1 MEYIHGRDLR
11 ATFDRAKKKGEILP
25 LPMACFAMMKVCEG
39 LDYAHNKKEAS
50 GAGLNLVHRD
60 VSPQNILLSF
70 DGEVKIID
78 FGIAKA
84 ANKAAKTQAG
94 ILKGKFGYMSP
105 EQVRG
110 LPLDRR
116 SDIFSC
122 GIILYELVTGERL
135 FIGESDFSTLEK
147 VRNVEIMPPTTYNR
161 AIPEELERIVL
172 KALAKEK
179 EDRYQAA
186 MDLHDDLQSFMYT
199 IESFFSQKDLATFMR
214 KEFPEDLQQSGGAPA
229 AAGAPRGSKLPPP
242 RRSALPPARA
252 SAPPPRASAPPPRA
266 SAPPPPK
273 RTIMGMPAI
282 QVPGGLPADGSAPP
296 PPPSAPPPPPSA
308 PPPPPALAPTLP
320 AAPPPPVPPPIMMP
334 SAAPPA
340 PLPPAPLP
348 PAPAP
353 APAPAADAAPGEGVM
368 EWDDEEM
375 ATQIYGQDM
384 LAAAGGGLAIDTSG
398 LSATGAPVPARSRP
412 QPSEPRAAPAAAPAV
427 PWEPP
432 RKSRAPLVAGLILA
446 LAAVLVVVI
455 LMMGKKGG
463 ETARPAAVANDAGQV
478 ALAPADDAGT
488 SVGPAAV
495 DATAAPTDAAV
506 GPVATADGT
515 EVIVVLAEELKPARF
530 TIDGEAVPWKRALP
544 VPVPPTAA
552 EGHRI
557 LRVEW
562 DGHECREPTEGGCP
576 AWKIDAA
583 TEALEI
589 TAAAFRTAPL
599 RVAIRGNT
607 LQGFALYERGAPAPG
622 STEPTYTRL
631 EPVDE
636 SGTRTIRLPPGT
648 HPLVV
653 RQEGSTGGP
662 EFALPDL
669 VVPDDPSQTVEL
681 AVPRIVELQIGSS
694 PAEATVLLARG
705 SEDPVEIGK
714 TGEQPIRVL
723 VDSSLS
729 YRLRIALAG
738 YKAFEEA
745 LSFPADGNLLVRA
758 PELERQASTS
768 SGGSTS
774 GGRTSG
780 GRTSGGRTSGGSS
793 GSSSGSSGGGETGM
807 LTVIT
812 QPWTMVY
819 IDGRRIRETPLI
831 NHPLPAGRYTLT
843 LLNQEQGIRKNE
855 IAIVQAGRTTT
866 IRRTADQLR

>member
-1 MEYIHGRDLR
+1 
-11 ATFDRAKKKGEILP
+11 
-25 LPMACFAMMKVCEG
+25 
-39 LDYAHNKKEAS
+39 
-50 GAGLNLVHRD
+50 
-60 VSPQNILLSF
+60 
-70 DGEVKIID
+70 
-78 FGIAKA
+78 
-84 ANKAAKTQAG
+84 
-94 ILKGKFGYMSP
+94 
-105 EQVRG
+105 
-110 LPLDRR
+110 
-116 SDIFSC
+116 
-122 GIILYELVTGERL
+122 
-135 FIGESDFSTLEK
+135 
-147 VRNVEIMPPTTYNR
+147 
-161 AIPEELERIVL
+161 
-172 KALAKEK
+172 
-179 EDRYQAA
+179 
-186 MDLHDDLQSFMYT
+186 
-199 IESFFSQKDLATFMR
+199 
-214 KEFPEDLQQSGGAPA
+214 
-229 AAGAPRGSKLPPP
+229 
-242 RRSALPPARA
+242 
-252 SAPPPRASAPPPRA
+252 
-266 SAPPPPK
+266 
-273 RTIMGMPAI
+273 
-282 QVPGGLPADGSAPP
+282 
-296 PPPSAPPPPPSA
+296 
-308 PPPPPALAPTLP
+308 
-320 AAPPPPVPPPIMMP
+320 
-334 SAAPPA
+334 
-340 PLPPAPLP
+340 
-348 PAPAP
+348 
-353 APAPAADAAPGEGVM
+353 
-368 EWDDEEM
+368 
-375 ATQIYGQDM
+375 
-384 LAAAGGGLAIDTSG
+384 
-398 LSATGAPVPARSRP
+398 
-412 QPSEPRAAPAAAPAV
+412 
-427 PWEPP
+427 
-432 RKSRAPLVAGLILA
+432 VAGLILA

-694 PAEATVLLARG
+694 PAEATVLL
-705 SEDPVEIGK
+705 
-714 TGEQPIRVL
+714 
-723 VDSSLS
+723 DSSLS